1 MLENIHIQNFR
12 CFEDFKAEGFERINL
27 IGGKNNSGK
36 TCLLEAILCLRKEV
50 NKAIHLSDIADLRNE
65 KLEDIISQELRVGV
79 KVEGTITVSGNQFE
93 NYSPQYAFSTDIN
106 KNQDGCW
113 LNPNQPN
120 IYYISPSQCLPN
132 IDFDDIFYRVEVEER
147 TKDFIDV
154 LKEIDPSITHI
165 RTIGRD
171 GMRPKIK
178 QLHNRNYINLNSFGD
193 AIKSVMR
200 YFSPIIER
208 EVFEKDTTKEYIL
221 LIDEIENGLHYT
233 AHYEFW
239 KKIFAASKKLKI
251 QIFATTHSLE
261 MIQQF
266 NRVAKEDGEAAYFEM
281 FRDSEN
287 GKIIAAKHDTELLAY
302 ELETH
307 ENFRGEPL

>member
-36 TCLLEAILCLRKEV
+36 TCLLEAMLCLRKEV
-50 NKAIHLSDIADLRNE
+50 NKATHLSDIADLRNE

-79 KVEGTITVSGNQFE
+79 NIGGVITVSGNQIKDFA
-93 NYSPQYAFSTDIN
+93 PQYAFSTDIN
-106 KNQDGCW
+106 KNQSGSW
-113 LNPNQPN
+113 INPNQPQ

-132 IDFDDIFYRVEVEER
+132 IDFNDIFYRVEVEER
-147 TKDFIDV
+147 TKDFVDV

-178 QLHNRNYINLNSFGD
+178 QQHNRNYINLNSFGD

-239 KKIFAASKKLKI
+239 KKIFAASKKLNI

-266 NRVAKEDGEAAYFEM
+266 NKVAKEDGEAAYFEM